1 VMGAGT
7 TAFAYV
13 AWYACQRVLT
23 GAQAGLVQLVIPVLT
38 TVGAVALLG
47 EPLSARLIVAAAL
60 VGAGMFLGRA
70 APASPSSVNR
80 SATPAHGRLRR

>member
-1 VMGAGT
+1 
-7 TAFAYV
+7 
-13 AWYACQRVLT
+13 
-23 GAQAGLVQLVIPVLT
+23 VIPVLT

-70 APASPSSVNR
+70 GPALPSPVDPSAPPV
-80 SATPAHGRLRR
+80 HGRLRR